1 MSWFSTRSG
10 GAIMN
15 ERPVLSGIPSSTNVE
30 GHQHGRVL
38 VIRLNR
44 PEKHNAI
51 TSSMRTALIDIF
63 RWASESGRIGAVVLE
78 GAGRSFCAGQD
89 LKEPRK
95 PEDHVPSAIWRR
107 EAENIATSIE
117 YSSIPV
123 IAALHGAVLGRGLD
137 IALACD
143 IRIVAPDTS
152 LGLPE
157 VLHGMVLGGGGTR
170 RLARLVG
177 QARAAHIILT
187 GEPIN
192 AQRALEWGLATVEES
207 ADRLH
212 QRAMELAETLA
223 DRSESALL
231 LARMA
236 LRGSHESSLLD
247 GAWTD
252 TAFNVLM
259 KHGGDQTAAR
269 QP

>member
-1 MSWFSTRSG
+1 
-10 GAIMN
+10 MN
-15 ERPVLSGIPSSTNVE
+15 ESPVVRSVPSSTDVE

-38 VIRLNR
+38 VVRLNR

-51 TSSMRTALIDIF
+51 TASMRTALIDIF
-63 RWASESGRIGAVVLE
+63 RWASKSGRIGAVVLE

-89 LKEPRK
+89 LKEPRE
-95 PEDHVPSAIWRR
+95 PENHIPSAIWRR
-107 EAENIATSIE
+107 EAQNISTLIE
-117 YSSIPV
+117 SSSIPV

-143 IRIVAPDTS
+143 IRIIAPDAR

-157 VLHGMVLGGGGTR
+157 TLHGMVLGGGGTR

-192 AQRALEWGLATVEES
+192 AKRALEWGLATVEET
-207 ADRLH
+207 ADHLH

-223 DRSESALL
+223 DRPEAALL

-236 LRGSHESSLLD
+236 LRGSHDSSLLD

-259 KHGGDQTAAR
+259 KHGLDQTAAR